1 MGLGIKIPRN
11 ALSAGR
17 EAFQNNPNGGD
28 NVALDP
34 GEYLGLIKGIKG
46 VETAKGPQI
55 VCDISVGGED
65 VDSSVK
71 GGTVSL
77 WFSFEEDRVVFLFK
91 FLALLGYQDKI
102 EELDPGSL
110 DEIANELPGRNII
123 VKFRAT
129 EKDGYTNLRLKKV
142 MEDLTPEEIGL
153 EENAPKKGK
162 GKAKAKADA
171 DEDEDEPL
179 PKVKGKEKAKAK
191 ASDDDDEDE
200 TVEEKPKAKG
210 KEKAKAKKDD
220 DEDETVDDE
229 DDTVEVKVGLIAN
242 ATIKGEERSVK
253 VTKILTEEGKIIVQD
268 LESDEKFKISPDRL
282 G

>member
-102 EELDPGSL
+102 EDLDAATL

-153 EENAPKKGK
+153 EENATKKGK

-171 DEDEDEPL
+171 DEDEDEPA
-179 PKVKGKEKAKAK
+179 PKAKAK
-191 ASDDDDEDE
+191 AKVKASDDDDDEDE
-200 TVEEKPKAKG
+200 TAEEKPKAKG
-210 KEKAKAKKDD
+210 KEKAKAGA

-229 DDTVEVKVGLIAN
+229 DDTVEVKVGLITN

-253 VTKILTEEGKIIVQD
+253 VKKILAEEGKIIVQD

>member
-28 NVALDP
+28 NVQLDP

-46 VETAKGPQI
+46 VETAKGAQI
-55 VCDISVGGED
+55 VCDIAVGGED
-65 VDSSVK
+65 VDSSIK

-77 WFSFEEDRVVFLFK
+77 WFSFEEERVVFLFK

-102 EELDPGSL
+102 EDLEASDL
-110 DEIANELPGRNII
+110 DEIAAELPGRNVI

-129 EKDGYTNLRLKKV
+129 EKDGYTNIRLKKV
-142 MEDLTPEEIGL
+142 MEDLTPDEIGL
-153 EENAPKKGK
+153 EENSVKKGK
-162 GKAKAKADA
+162 GKAKAKDEDETT
-171 DEDEDEPL
+171 DEDEDEP
-179 PKVKGKEKAKAK
+179 KAKAK
-191 ASDDDDEDE
+191 AKGKGKAKAEAKDEDEDE
-200 TVEEKPKAKG
+200 TVS
-210 KEKAKAKKDD
+210 DD
-220 DEDETVDDE
+220 DADES
-229 DDTVEVKVGLIAN
+229 VEVKVGLIAK

-253 VTKILTEEGKIIVQD
+253 VTKILAEEEKIIVQD
-268 LESDEKFKISPDRL
+268 LESDAKFKISPDRL